1 MNSGAVS
8 AFSRTR
14 TTIFVFS
21 RLPPLELELFFAS
34 SSPPHAATARRVRA
48 VSATA
53 TESRRRGRPDGI
65 NAPVHRGLWLVVPPC
80 TPSAGAHPLDGWTDA
95 TPVQSVSLPLQTV
108 EKSYGHAGPR
118 VRSTVDRTPT
128 DTVWAV
134 SPNRRRVGP
143 LLVPGRPTW

>member
-21 RLPPLELELFFAS
+21 SLPPPEFELFFV
-34 SSPPHAATARRVRA
+34 SSPPHAETATRVRA

-95 TPVQSVSLPLQTV
+95 TPAQSVSLTLQTV
-108 EKSYGHAGPR
+108 GGACGHSGST
-118 VRSTVDRTPT
+118 VESTVDRE
-128 DTVWAV
+128 
-134 SPNRRRVGP
+134 S
-143 LLVPGRPTW
+143 